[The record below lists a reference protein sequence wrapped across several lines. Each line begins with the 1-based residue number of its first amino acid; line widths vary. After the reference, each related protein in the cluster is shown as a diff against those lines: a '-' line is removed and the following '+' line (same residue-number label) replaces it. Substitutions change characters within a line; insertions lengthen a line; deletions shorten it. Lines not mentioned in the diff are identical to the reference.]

1 MKNILSSVFVLTM
14 MVLLNSCQA
23 RPGLGLNE
31 EASVQASGDLPENPL
46 LLHAITSGIQPK
58 DSTMFTLYGNDAA
71 FSYAGSHSDNHYP
84 DGAVLYEVTWR
95 QQTDEQWLGA
105 NVPKA
110 IIMIERVEYTA
121 NGQPTYTLYQG
132 APLKK
137 VAVANPGLRLTAISG
152 QRMAVSP

>member
-1 MKNILSSVFVLTM
+1 MPSVFVLITIM
-14 MVLLNSCQA
+14 LLNSCQSG
-23 RPGLGLNE
+23 PGLGLNE
-31 EASVQASGDLPENPL
+31 EASVQASDDLPENPL
-46 LLHAITSGIQPK
+46 LLHAITSGVQPR
-58 DSTMFTLYGNDAA
+58 DSTMYTLYGNDAA
-71 FSYAGSHSDNHYP
+71 FFYASSHSDNHYP

-110 IIMIERVEYTA
+110 IITIERVEYTA
-121 NGQPTYTLYQG
+121 NGQPAYTLYQG

-137 VAVANPGLRLTAISG
+137 VAAANPELRLAVISG